1 MMSISLLS
9 DNGRRILKTRFSF
22 TFALLACCQLQ
33 AALTEE
39 QRVQDFQSLS
49 AIYAKSYAP
58 ANWKLQ
64 ALGINIFETGEWI
77 KRVRAAKNDLEHV
90 KVLMEYAASFKDT
103 HTSVTMESNFLAD
116 LGFYCDL
123 YDGKV
128 VIDVID
134 RFLLPRARYPFA
146 EGDEFVSL
154 DGVPAIEVARELEKE
169 QGWGNPR
176 ATLRYAISSVT
187 LRAQYQTPLAVHL
200 PDESTVVIR
209 RRSGATETYRIK
221 WDKSGFPIRDL
232 GSTAAPRS
240 ALSGLALTEENLEPE
255 LDGQDRA
262 ETRPGRYLAKQSRLA
277 RYRVGRQK
285 NVVGNEDGSRM
296 QLDSVRGLDRPAPI
310 WALPAGFVQRLGR
323 GANDVFF
330 TGTYISE
337 GQRIGLLRIRNFSFY
352 TIAQLN
358 QLNSEIAYFNNNT
371 DGLVVDVMRNP
382 GGADCA
388 IVEASAMLIPN
399 RFTVDG
405 VSIRPSLNWISYF
418 DTQALFSEFF
428 DDPQYFI
435 DTFKFQRDLVVA
447 AYNNGRG
454 MTGSIPTCSLDFQES
469 SYSFAYRKPM
479 ILLVD
484 DFSTSAADSFAG
496 MIQDNRRGKLVGMR
510 TNGAGGNVNQA
521 RSGPWSE
528 TATSFTDSLVIR
540 SVERSY
546 EGFPRSPFI
555 ENVGVR
561 PDIEL
566 DYMNVENIVNSGR
579 PFVTAF
585 TKIIVEEIRAARP

>member
-1 MMSISLLS
+1 LKSRISLAL
-9 DNGRRILKTRFSF
+9 
-22 TFALLACCQLQ
+22 ALLGCSTLQ

-39 QRVQDFQSLS
+39 QRVQDFQAL
-49 AIYAKSYAP
+49 AALYAKSYAP

-103 HTSVTMESNFLAD
+103 HTSVTMQSNFLAD

-128 VIDVID
+128 VIDSID
-134 RFLLPRARYPFA
+134 RFLLPRSRYPFA

-154 DGVPAIEVARELEKE
+154 DGVPAIDVARQLEKE

-176 ATLRYAISSVT
+176 AMLRYAIASVT
-187 LRAQYQTPLAVHL
+187 FRAQYQTPLAVNL
-200 PDESTVVIR
+200 PEESAVVIR
-209 RRSGATETYRIK
+209 RQSGTMETYRIK

-232 GSTAAPRS
+232 GSSAAPRMALNGLRFSEES
-240 ALSGLALTEENLEPE
+240 AEEPIERRHGHYRTKQMALA
-255 LDGQDRA
+255 D
-262 ETRPGRYLAKQSRLA
+262 
-277 RYRVGRQK
+277 YRVGRQK
-285 NVVGNEDGSRM
+285 SFIGNEDGSR
-296 QLDSVRGLDRPAPI
+296 QKLDSVRGLNRQTPI
-310 WALPAGFVQRLGR
+310 WALPTGFVQRLGR

-330 TGTYISE
+330 TGTFVSE
-337 GQRIGLLRIRNFSFY
+337 GQRIGFLRIKNFSFY
-352 TIAQLN
+352 TNAQLN
-358 QLNSEIAYFNNNT
+358 QIASEIMYFNNNT

-382 GGADCA
+382 GGSDCA
-388 IVEASAMLIPN
+388 IVEAAAMLIPN
-399 RFTVDG
+399 RFSVDG
-405 VSIRPSLNWISYF
+405 VSIRPSLDWINYF
-418 DTQALFSEFF
+418 DSQVLDSEFF
-428 DDPQYFI
+428 GDPQYFI

-447 AYNNGRG
+447 AFGNGRG

-479 ILLVD
+479 VLLVD

-496 MIQDNRRGKLVGMR
+496 MIQDNNRGKLIGMR
-510 TNGAGGNVNQA
+510 TNGAGGNVNET

-528 TATSFTDSLVIR
+528 TSTSFTESLVMR
-540 SVERSY
+540 SMERTY
-546 EGFPRSPFI
+546 EGFPKSPFI

-561 PDIEL
+561 PDIAL
-566 DYMNVENIVNSGR
+566 DYMTLDNIVNSGR

-585 TKIIVEEIRAARP
+585 TKLIVEEIRAARP